1 VFANDSMGCSISAKC
16 KDECKSVARIVGGF
30 SIRDRRQ
37 RSNPGLVKSALSRFM
52 GTRGPEEGAKVVI
65 QLATLPDD
73 GPTGSFFDEK
83 GPIPW

>member
-1 VFANDSMGCSISAKC
+1 VFANDSMGCSFSAKC
-16 KDECKSVARIVGGF
+16 KGECKRVARIVGGF

-52 GTRGPEEGAKVVI
+52 DTRGPEEGAKVVI
-65 QLATLPDD
+65 QLPTLPDD
-73 GPTGSFFDEK
+73 GPTGGFFDEK